1 MSLSTD
7 CIQYS
12 GTKKDCPVSEKG
24 KTYRIIN
31 SSNAVLTVYAVDP
44 CLIPDRQ
51 QKKCDYLIVAHCQDT
66 MKALFIELKG
76 SDITSAIQQIENSLR
91 ILGNSLKDYQVFGR
105 IIGRRVTPNIKSRRS
120 GLEEKLRQHGGNLQ
134 IISAAEFSE
143 KL

>member
-12 GTKKDCPVSEKG
+12 GTKKDCPVSQKG

-31 SSNAVLTVYAVDP
+31 TANAILTVYAVDP
-44 CLIPDRQ
+44 CLIPDKQ
-51 QKKCDYLIVAHCQDT
+51 QKKCDYLVIAHCQDT

-76 SDITSAIQQIENSLR
+76 SDITSAIQQIESSLR
-91 ILGNSLKDYQVFGR
+91 ILGNSLRNYQVFGR
-105 IIGRRVTPNIKSRRS
+105 IIGRRVTPNIKSRSSR
-120 GLEEKLRQHGGNLQ
+120 LEEKLRQLGGNLQ
-134 IISAAEFSE
+134 IVSAIEFSE